1 MGGLDKAKIM
11 VKSVPEICL
20 GYEFMHEYN
29 MLSQKVKL
37 FKENMRKIVCDT
49 SKGLHIVSM
58 SPEAVTRKSQ
68 VLFTSLKRT
77 WHLDCKGHFLKSRRA

>member
-1 MGGLDKAKIM
+1 MDGLDKAKVM
-11 VKSVPEICL
+11 VKSVAEICL

-37 FKENMRKIVCDT
+37 FKQNVRKIVCET

-58 SPEAVTRKSQ
+58 FPEAVTRKSK

-77 WHLDCKGHFLKSRRA
+77 CLVSKGHF

>member
-1 MGGLDKAKIM
+1 MDGLDNAKVM
-11 VKSVPEICL
+11 VKSAAEICL

-29 MLSQKVKL
+29 VLSQKMKL
-37 FKENMRKIVCDT
+37 FKQKVRKIVCET

-58 SPEAVTRKSQ
+58 SSEAVTRKSK

-77 WHLDCKGHFLKSRRA
+77 CHLVSEGHFQ